1 MSLYLDTSALV
12 KLYVEENGSA
22 LVRRW
27 VNDAHT
33 VATSIL
39 AYAEARAAFARRR
52 RERKISPAAY
62 GVILRDFEPDWGH
75 YVVLEATEPLIRSA
89 GKLAEIHALRAYDAI
104 HLASARILKDKVAEP
119 VSFASWD
126 ARLTVAALKE
136 GLEVAPRHEQ

>member
-12 KLYVEENGSA
+12 KLYVEEDGSA
-22 LVRRW
+22 LVRKW
-27 VNDAHT
+27 VHDADV

-52 RERKISPAAY
+52 REKQIALAAY
-62 GVILRDFEPDWGH
+62 TQILREFEPDWDR
-75 YVVLEATEPLIRSA
+75 YVVLDATDPLIRSA

-104 HLASARILKDKVAEP
+104 HLASAKILKDKVAPP

-126 ARLTVAALKE
+126 VRLTVAAVKE
-136 GLEVAPRHEQ
+136 GLATLPHEH